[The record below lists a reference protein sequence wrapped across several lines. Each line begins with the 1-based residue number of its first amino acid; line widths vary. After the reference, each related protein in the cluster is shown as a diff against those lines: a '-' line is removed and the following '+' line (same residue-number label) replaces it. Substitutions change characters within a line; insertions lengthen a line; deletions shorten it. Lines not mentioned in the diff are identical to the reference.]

1 MNTQNVNVN
10 TAAQERSERYGE
22 KNTANGSSDDW
33 DVKACL
39 FVTQEIGRFSVK
51 FSAPCIGGTVN
62 LNCSHIT
69 NACNPFDAVARF
81 VRETRAQGCT
91 VYAVEQLEPVR
102 PVYLSTT
109 GYRFTQ
115 KGFIWL
121 CLDTGVFVEVSDDG
135 RMRRGDDGR
144 TLPCYGT
151 LTRI

>member
-1 MNTQNVNVN
+1 MKIHNINTI
-10 TAAQERSERYGE
+10 AKESP
-22 KNTANGSSDDW
+22 DDW

-81 VRETRAQGCT
+81 ERETRAKGCT

-102 PVYLSTT
+102 PVCLSTT
-109 GYRFTQ
+109 GYRVVQ
-115 KGFIWL
+115 HRFIWL
-121 CLDTGVFVEVSDDG
+121 CLDTGVSVDVSEDG
-135 RMRRGDDGR
+135 RMRRGDDGCQ
-144 TLPCYGT
+144 LPYYGT
-151 LTRI
+151 LARI

>member
-1 MNTQNVNVN
+1 MKIHNINTI
-10 TAAQERSERYGE
+10 AKESP
-22 KNTANGSSDDW
+22 DDW

-81 VRETRAQGCT
+81 ERETRAQGCT

-102 PVYLSTT
+102 PVCLSTT
-109 GYRFTQ
+109 GYRVVQ
-115 KGFIWL
+115 HGFIWL
-121 CLDTGVFVEVSDDG
+121 CLDTGVFVDVSEDG
-135 RMRRGDDGR
+135 RMRRGDDGCQ
-144 TLPCYGT
+144 LPYYGT
-151 LTRI
+151 LARI

>member
-1 MNTQNVNVN
+1 MNVN
-10 TAAQERSERYGE
+10 TAAKEHSERYGE
-22 KNTANGSSDDW
+22 NTTAKESGENW

-62 LNCSHIT
+62 LSCSHIT
-69 NACNPFDAVARF
+69 NACNPFDAVMRF
-81 VRETRAQGCT
+81 SRETSAKDCT
-91 VYAVEQLEPVR
+91 VYAVEQVEPVR
-102 PVYLSTT
+102 PVCLSTT
-109 GYRFTQ
+109 GYRFMQ

-135 RMRRGDDGR
+135 RMRCGDDGCS
-144 TLPCYGT
+144 LPYYGT

>member
-1 MNTQNVNVN
+1 MKQSIN
-10 TAAQERSERYGE
+10 TAA
-22 KNTANGSSDDW
+22 KGSPDDW

-69 NACNPFDAVARF
+69 NACNRFDAVARF

-102 PVYLSTT
+102 PVCLSTT
-109 GYRFTQ
+109 GYRFMQ
-115 KGFIWL
+115 KASSGCVLIPAFSSRCQTMAGCGAGTMAAS
-121 CLDTGVFVEVSDDG
+121 CLTTA
-135 RMRRGDDGR
+135 R
-144 TLPCYGT
+144 
-151 LTRI
+151 

>member
-10 TAAQERSERYGE
+10 TAAQERSERYG
-22 KNTANGSSDDW
+22 KKSTVAGSSDDW

-39 FVTQEIGRFSVK
+39 FVTQAIGRFSVK

-81 VRETRAQGCT
+81 VHETRAKGCT

-102 PVYLSTT
+102 PVCLSTT
-109 GYRFTQ
+109 GYRFMQ

-121 CLDTGVFVEVSDDG
+121 CLDTGVFVEVSEDG